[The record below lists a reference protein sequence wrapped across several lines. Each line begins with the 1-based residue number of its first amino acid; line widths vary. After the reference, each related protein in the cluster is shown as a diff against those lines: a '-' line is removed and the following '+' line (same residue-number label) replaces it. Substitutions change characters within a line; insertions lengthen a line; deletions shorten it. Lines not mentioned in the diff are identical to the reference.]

1 LIEPRFTATSFTLAS
16 QKAPSVDIERFRSD
30 LREADIE
37 EMVDTLLGTF
47 LEDSP
52 ERLTALEHA
61 IEHGDAPAIESAA
74 HAFKSGA
81 GTIRATHLAEL
92 LRLAENGARNG
103 QPDSSGLLEQVRVEY
118 AAVRRQL
125 EATLSGEG

>member
-1 LIEPRFTATSFTLAS
+1 MIEPRFAQTSITLTG
-16 QKAPSVDIERFRSD
+16 QEAPSVDVERFRSD

-52 ERLTALEHA
+52 KRLTALEHA
-61 IEHGDAPAIESAA
+61 VESGDAPAIERAA

-92 LRLAENGARNG
+92 LRLAEVGARNG
-103 QPDSSGLLEQVRVEY
+103 QPDSTDLLEQVRVEY

-125 EATLSGEG
+125 EASLSGEG